1 MTDPIVAQVDEK
13 TLSKNEATSHLGVVL
28 QPSVASLA
36 ASQPGIAS
44 LVSSQPSMASLA
56 ASQPSIAS
64 LVLSQPS
71 MASLAASQPG
81 IASLVSSQPS
91 MASLLASSLTLA
103 SPFNS
108 DVAWKSSLFSAA
120 PTIAG
125 LESDPTKLVLARAS
139 ALRAAPST
147 VKALELDEEKSKLK
161 RQIAVLTKDREESE
175 IQALQLQS
183 DFDALEAINRLQHL
197 VSRVGEPAR
206 VALLNGPMLKQKF
219 DENETSEAYVVSI
232 DLRRSTEL
240 MLKAR
245 TPRLFAEFITS
256 LANKLRT
263 VILDRFGVFDK
274 FTGDGILA
282 FFPAFYSGVQ
292 AGLLAVDAAKECHEV
307 FASHYR
313 AHRTSFTSVLKNVGL
328 GIGIDFGLV
337 SIVQMSNELTVVGS
351 PVVYACRLGGADAG
365 QTLVNQP
372 AYEQLLNLFSEF
384 IDFSETEIVF
394 KHEGAMVAYRVIR
407 NEKQFE
413 LQLPCWCLE
422 VPAIPPNS
430 CDESDDTLSP
440 EK

>member
-1 MTDPIVAQVDEK
+1 MTDPIEAQADNK
-13 TLSKNEATSHLGVVL
+13 TPSKNEATSHLGV
-28 QPSVASLA
+28 A
-36 ASQPGIAS
+36 
-44 LVSSQPSMASLA
+44 SQPSMASLA
-56 ASQPSIAS
+56 ASQPNIAS
-64 LVLSQPS
+64 LLASQPS
-71 MASLAASQPG
+71 AASLAASQPN
-81 IASLVSSQPS
+81 I
-91 MASLLASSLTLA
+91 ASLLASQPSMRSLLASQPNIASLLASPRTLA
-103 SPFNS
+103 SSFNS
-108 DVAWKSSLFSAA
+108 DVAWKSALFSAA

-125 LESDPTKLVLARAS
+125 LESDPTKHVLARAS

-147 VKALELDEEKSKLK
+147 VKAIELDEEKSKLK
-161 RQIAVLTKDREESE
+161 RQIAVLTKDKEESE
-175 IQALQLQS
+175 IQVLQLQS

-206 VALLNGPMLKQKF
+206 VALLNGTMLKRKF

-256 LANKLRT
+256 LANKLRA
-263 VILDRFGVFDK
+263 VILDRLGVFDK

-372 AYEQLLNLFSEF
+372 AYEQLLSLFSEF

-422 VPAIPPNS
+422 MSANAPDAFEGS
-430 CDESDDTLSP
+430 GEALST
-440 EK
+440 ET

>member
-1 MTDPIVAQVDEK
+1 MTDPIEAQADNK
-13 TLSKNEATSHLGVVL
+13 TPSKNEATSHLGVE
-28 QPSVASLA
+28 
-36 ASQPGIAS
+36 
-44 LVSSQPSMASLA
+44 SQPSMASLA
-56 ASQPSIAS
+56 ASQPNIVS
-64 LVLSQPS
+64 VLASQPS
-71 MASLAASQPG
+71 MAPLLASQPN
-81 IASLVSSQPS
+81 I
-91 MASLLASSLTLA
+91 ASLLASPRTLA
-103 SPFNS
+103 SSFNS
-108 DVAWKSSLFSAA
+108 DVAWKSALFSGP

-125 LESDPTKLVLARAS
+125 LESDPTKHVLARAS

-147 VKALELDEEKSKLK
+147 VKAIELDEEKSKLK
-161 RQIAVLTKDREESE
+161 RQIAVLIKDKEESE
-175 IQALQLQS
+175 IQVLQLQS
-183 DFDALEAINRLQHL
+183 DFDALEAISRLQHM

-206 VALLNGPMLKQKF
+206 VALLNGTMLKRKF

-256 LANKLRT
+256 LANKLRA
-263 VILDRFGVFDK
+263 VILDRLGVFDK

-372 AYEQLLNLFSEF
+372 AYEQLLSLFSEF

-422 VPAIPPNS
+422 MSANPPDAFEGS
-430 CDESDDTLSP
+430 GEALST
-440 EK
+440 ET